1 MNAHKLSALAV
12 ANLAIL
18 GAGLLLPSES
28 FAQNEQKSRRVIEEV
43 FVSAQKREEG
53 IRDVPISLIAVDA
66 AFLSEK
72 GITDLSELS
81 NFAPNV
87 KLKTD
92 QGAGIDLNIRG
103 FSKQSG
109 NPAFDQAVGLL
120 IDGVSYNDND
130 YFVTGLMDLARIEI
144 LRGPQGTLLGK
155 NTTAGLINV
164 TTKNPSDT
172 FGGYI
177 DLQSGEFDQ
186 KRIEG
191 AIGGPLIPGLLN
203 FRIAGLSDK
212 RDGTFENTTAA
223 VEEDPRS
230 FFPGVPERQVNRDR
244 KSFRVKLEAPDL
256 LSSLWRVQYERAD
269 VTAIGNGTEILLIN
283 QDTEDFLRGFD
294 PGLDVTPGNQRGSEN
309 DPSLSE
315 RTVDSLVLTWE
326 RAFGEWN
333 IKAVAARASVAG
345 LVVGGDPTPAPLF
358 GFSFDTEKPQDNL
371 DIVLTSPLLF
381 GGRVDFTAGLFYE
394 ERELDLD
401 IGLDLNTEP
410 FLALI
415 AANDNSTSLVLPP
428 SLLPPA
434 LSPDDAL
441 RESSTL
447 FFDQETV
454 TKALYGQLNWYF
466 TENWEVTAGVRIST
480 EDKDADIRRVFNT
493 TNTAL
498 LTTTL
503 GYEEFDVSLE
513 RDESTVQPKIS
524 VNYKF
529 NDNISVFLHWARGF
543 RAGGFNSAA
552 GRSEGLEY
560 EKEVVEEYALN
571 IKTRLLDGSM
581 QFNFGVFQMDLED
594 FQLLTSGPD
603 DLSVVTVNAGRAR
616 AEGVEADLLWLPTD
630 WLSLNAALGY
640 NDATFTE
647 FPFGPCAPGRANTDG
662 DDDPRCDLTGT
673 NLPFAPEWSGALA
686 LNMRVPFDRLPLL
699 SRLSLDSL
707 ELIGGLDVEYQTV
720 STTGFPGDDRFTQ
733 GEYTRYGANIGI
745 ANPDSGWTLRVTG
758 KNITDEAINRRTAP
772 IPTTTN
778 VVQDLEPPRT
788 VYMQFRWNY
797 E

>member
-1 MNAHKLSALAV
+1 MNVQKLSLFATENVAALA
-12 ANLAIL
+12 LA
-18 GAGLLLPSES
+18 LLLSS
-28 FAQNEQKSRRVIEEV
+28 QSLAQNEQTSRRVIEEII
-43 FVSAQKREEG
+43 VSAQKREEG

-66 AFLSEK
+66 DFLSEK

-103 FSKQSG
+103 FAKQPG

-130 YFVTGLMDLARIEI
+130 YFVTGLVDLARIEI

-164 TTKNPSDT
+164 TTKNPSDS

-177 DLQSGEFDQ
+177 DLQSGDFDQ
-186 KRIEG
+186 ERIEG
-191 AIGGPLIPGLLN
+191 AVGGPLIPGLLN

-223 VEEDPRS
+223 VGEDPRS
-230 FFPGVPERQVNRDR
+230 FFLGVPERQVDRDR

-269 VTAIGNGTEILLIN
+269 ITAIGNGTEILLIN

-294 PGLDVTPGNQRGSEN
+294 PGLDVKPGNQRGSEN
-309 DPSLSE
+309 DPTLSG
-315 RTVDSLVLTWE
+315 RTVDSLALTWE
-326 RAFGEWN
+326 RAFAEWN
-333 IKAVAARASVAG
+333 VKAVAARANVAG
-345 LVVGGDPTPAPLF
+345 LVAGGDPTPAPLF
-358 GFSFDTEKPQDNL
+358 GFSFDTEKPQDNI

-381 GGRVDFTAGLFYE
+381 GGKLDFTAGLFYE

-401 IGLDLNTEP
+401 IGLDLQTEP
-410 FLALI
+410 FLGLI
-415 AANDNSTSLVLPP
+415 AANDSSTSLILPP
-428 SLLPPA
+428 SLLPAALIPA
-434 LSPDDAL
+434 DAL
-441 RESSTL
+441 LESSTL

-454 TKALYGQLNWYF
+454 TEALYGQLNWYIA
-466 TENWEVTAGVRIST
+466 ERWELTGGVRIST
-480 EDKDADIRRVFNT
+480 EDKKADIRRVFNT
-493 TNTAL
+493 TNTTL

-503 GYEEFDVSLE
+503 GYEEFDVSIR

-524 VNYKF
+524 LNYNL
-529 NDNISVFLHWARGF
+529 NDDISVFVHWARGF
-543 RAGGFNSAA
+543 RAGGFNSGA
-552 GRSEGLEY
+552 GRAEGLDY
-560 EKEVVEEYALN
+560 EKEVVEEYAIN

-594 FQLLTSGPD
+594 FQLLTSGPE
-603 DLSVVTVNAGRAR
+603 DLSAVTVNAGRAR

-630 WLSLNAALGY
+630 WLSVNAALGY

-647 FPFGPCAPGRANTDG
+647 FPIGPCAPGRPNTDG
-662 DDDPRCDLTGT
+662 DDDPRCDLTGAS
-673 NLPFAPEWSGALA
+673 LPFAPEWSGALA
-686 LNMRVPFDRLPLL
+686 LNVHVPFDRLPLL
-699 SRLSLDSL
+699 SGLALDSL
-707 ELIGGLDVEYQTV
+707 ELIGGLDVEYQTL

-733 GEYTRYGANIGI
+733 GEYARYGANIGI
-745 ANPDSGWTLRVTG
+745 THVDAGWTLRVTG
-758 KNITDEAINRRTAP
+758 KNLTDEAINRRTAP

-788 VYMQFRWNY
+788 IYMQFRWNY